1 MRVHPGFFSS
11 ERVHGRTT
19 GWEGVDGGGGQGM
32 GGVGRGLEGNKG
44 LFTYDVSQK

>member
-19 GWEGVDGGGGQGM
+19 GWEGVDGGGAGDGW
-32 GGVGRGLEGNKG
+32 GGEG
-44 LFTYDVSQK
+44 S